1 MEPDFDIHCDFASD
15 DVQIIMIY
23 LAYTAMRRTGY
34 RYGAFLESASN
45 AAKVAIYITYLESEM
60 SFRGLSHLFH
70 IESNR
75 VRSILEES
83 KQLLE
88 EMRCS
93 REGASFDPYHLIQL
107 PYLWLERY
115 PISSNQLI
123 FSELSINEQQQ
134 KRLMKRLPH
143 GKLRAKVVSEVQLYE
158 MLHDLQNR
166 VNQEQISRSSTALSE
181 AFTQHL
187 LYCLLHSGTIIRL
200 GSVDGV
206 RYYALTRSC
215 YSPFGE
221 RERSTSML
229 RDTRNFITLMKHWIT
244 RENNAMRIVEELCIS
259 PERVSDAQ
267 SELDILIRNWADK
280 YHEDGQLAITLT
292 AVVGS
297 LQSNTD

>member
-1 MEPDFDIHCDFASD
+1 MKPDFDIYCDLASD
-15 DVQIIMIY
+15 DVQTIMIH
-23 LAYTAMRRTGY
+23 LAYIAMRRTGY

-45 AAKVAIYITYLESEM
+45 AAKMAIYSTYLESEM

-70 IESNR
+70 IEPDR
-75 VRSILEES
+75 VRSIVEES

-93 REGASFDPYHLIQL
+93 RQIASFEPYHLIQL

-115 PISSNQLI
+115 PSSSNQLI
-123 FSELSINEQQQ
+123 FSEVSINEQHK
-134 KRLMKRLPH
+134 KRLMRRLPH
-143 GKLRAKVVSEVQLYE
+143 GTLKAKVVSEVQLHE
-158 MLHDLQNR
+158 MLHDLQDR
-166 VNQEQISRSSTALSE
+166 VNQEQISRYSTVLSE
-181 AFTQHL
+181 AFTHHL
-187 LYCLLHSGTIIRL
+187 LYCLLHSGTVIRL

-206 RYYALTRSC
+206 RYYALARYC

-221 RERSTSML
+221 RERSTSTL
-229 RDTRNFITLMKHWIT
+229 RDTRNFVTLMKNWIT
-244 RENNAMRIVEELCIS
+244 REDNAMRIVEELCIS

-267 SELDILIRNWADK
+267 SELDTLIRNWADK